1 MRGTPYYYFGDE
13 IGMSNIKFNDIKD
26 YNDIESINHYKLVQS
41 QHGDL
46 KEYMEASKISARD
59 NGRTPM
65 QWDATTNAGFTTGK
79 PWLKVNPNFTNVNV
93 AAEDKDPN
101 SILNYFRKAIRV
113 RKDNKTLVYG
123 KYELLDKDN
132 EKVYAYT
139 RGEGSD
145 KILVVLNFSKDK
157 LDWTIPTGISI
168 EDTPLLNNYTA
179 SLNTGKGSI
188 SLEPFQAIV
197 VKVK

>member
-1 MRGTPYYYFGDE
+1 M
-13 IGMSNIKFNDIKD
+13 
-26 YNDIESINHYKLVQS
+26 
-41 QHGDL
+41 
-46 KEYMEASKISARD
+46 
-59 NGRTPM
+59 
-65 QWDATTNAGFTTGK
+65 
-79 PWLKVNPNFTNVNV
+79 
-93 AAEDKDPN
+93 AAQDKDPN
-101 SILNYFRKAIRV
+101 SVLNYFRKAIRF

-139 RGEGSD
+139 RGEGAD

-157 LDWTIPTGISI
+157 LDWAIPSGIAI

-179 SLNTGKGSI
+179 TLTTSKNSI
-188 SLEPFQAIV
+188 SLEPYQAIV